1 MNPTDVLA
9 AYSAAFIGDPG
20 PPEPAD
26 DVAWSD
32 LKSGQDPDEVGDAAS
47 PPRNGHHVAGAGRM
61 AAHQR
66 IPVLNWSQVFDGAP
80 DDVAWLVPDLV
91 ARGQSYSVVSPAKAG
106 KSLLFLDAAAA
117 AATGRTALGHR
128 PQKPVRVLYV
138 DHENSRDDL
147 VERLRDMGY
156 KPDDLGNLR
165 YLSFP
170 TMPPLDGAA
179 GGLDLVDIAEHHD
192 AALIVID
199 TVSRVVAGEENSA
212 DTYRN
217 LYRHTLSP
225 LKAQG
230 RAVVR
235 LDHQGKNHAGAR
247 GSSAKNDD
255 VDVVWQLSQL
265 LDDDGEVLI
274 RLKLERQRGSSH
286 PDHLL
291 LRRETSPL
299 LRHVLRPD
307 ALTPMQAQR
316 VGDCVDALI
325 RLRLPVDTGSRKA
338 RVALRE
344 QGHRFGNETIAAAV
358 RVRKATETF
367 PETGAETLEGMP

>member
-1 MNPTDVLA
+1 MKPTDVLA
-9 AYSAAFIGDPG
+9 AYSAAFVGDPG
-20 PPEPAD
+20 P
-26 DVAWSD
+26 S
-32 LKSGQDPDEVGDAAS
+32 DPDIDAPLPERLPS
-47 PPRNGHHVAGAGRM
+47 ETLPRNGHNSSGIGRM

-66 IPVLNWSQVFDGAP
+66 FPVLNWEQIFDGAP
-80 DDVAWLVPDLV
+80 DDVDWIVRDFV
-91 ARGQSYSVVSPAKAG
+91 ACGQSYSVVSLAKQG
-106 KSLLFLDAAAA
+106 KSLLLLDAAAA
-117 AATGRTALGHR
+117 AATGRTAFGHR
-128 PQKPVRVLYV
+128 PQKPLRVLYV

-170 TMPPLDGAA
+170 TMSPLDGAA
-179 GGLDLVDIAEHHD
+179 GGVDLVELAEHHD
-192 AALIVID
+192 AALVIID
-199 TVSRVVAGEENSA
+199 TVARVVAGEENSA

-225 LKAQG
+225 LKAAG

-235 LDHQGKNHAGAR
+235 LDHQGKGREGAR

-291 LRRETSPL
+291 LRRETTPL

-307 ALTPMQAQR
+307 ALTPNQAQR

-325 RLRLPVDTGSRKA
+325 RLGVPADTGSRKA

-344 QGHRFGNETIAAAV
+344 RGHRFGNDTIAAAV
-358 RVRKATETF
+358 RARKATETF
-367 PETGAETLEGMP
+367 PQMAPETLEGLT

>member
-1 MNPTDVLA
+1 MTNPREILDAYNSAFTD
-9 AYSAAFIGDPG
+9 DPG
-20 PPEPAD
+20 PPEPA
-26 DVAWSD
+26 A
-32 LKSGQDPDEVGDAAS
+32 ES
-47 PPRNGHHVAGAGRM
+47 PPQANGSHLVGGTKM
-61 AAHQR
+61 PAHKR
-66 IPVLNWSQVFDGAP
+66 YPVLDWSQTFDGAP
-80 DDVAWLVPDLV
+80 DDVEWLVTDMI
-91 ARGQSYSVVSPAKAG
+91 ARGQSYSLVSPAKAG
-106 KSLLFLDAAAA
+106 KSLLMLDAAAA
-117 AATGRTALGHR
+117 IATGRTALGQR
-128 PQKPVRVLYV
+128 PQKPARVLYV

-156 KPDDLGNLR
+156 RADDLENLR

-170 TMPPLDGAA
+170 TMPPLDGAV
-179 GGLDLVDIAEHHD
+179 GGLDIVEIAEHHD
-192 AALIVID
+192 AALVIID
-199 TVSRVVAGEENSA
+199 TVARVVAGEENSA

-225 LKAQG
+225 MKAQG
-230 RAVVR
+230 RALVR
-235 LDHQGKNHAGAR
+235 LDHQGKDRAGAR

-291 LRRETSPL
+291 LRRETNPL

-307 ALTPMQAQR
+307 ALTPTQAQR

-325 RLRLPVDTGSRKA
+325 RLRLPADTGSRKA

-344 QGHRFGNETIAAAV
+344 HGHRFGNDTIAAAV
-358 RVRKATETF
+358 RVRKATGTF
-367 PETGAETLEGMP
+367 PQIAPETLAGMA